1 MTLKV
6 VIAPSAETDL
16 VDIWA
21 YIAEDSISAADRFLD
36 RIRGQIALTAAQ
48 PGRGERDQRVGGL
61 RRFLVGPYLVFYKT
75 TDEVLYVLR
84 IYHSARR
91 IEDITFP
98 DEIG

>member
-1 MTLKV
+1 MTRKV
-6 VIAPSAETDL
+6 IIAPSARADM

-21 YIAEDSISAADRFLD
+21 YIAEGNVEAADRFLD
-36 RIRGQIALTAAQ
+36 RIRDQISLAADH
-48 PGRGERDQRVGGL
+48 PGRGERDQRCDG
-61 RRFLVGPYLVFYKT
+61 RRRLLVGPYLVFYKA
-75 TDEVLYVLR
+75 TDDALYVLR

>member
-1 MTLKV
+1 MSLKTIFSEKAIIDLAAV
-6 VIAPSAETDL
+6 WEHIAAQSVE
-16 VDIWA
+16 
-21 YIAEDSISAADRFLD
+21 AADRFVE
-36 RIRGQIALTAAQ
+36 RIHEQIALTSDH
-48 PGRGERDQRVGGL
+48 PGRGERDRRVDGR
-61 RRFLVGPYLVFYKT
+61 RRFLVGPYLVFYKA